1 MGVSLLE
8 RGQLAVALLQHRHR
22 DAARPVPRQ
31 PVLHGLSAETRLV
44 VSEPLGD
51 LAGAWN
57 EIPESSMGVV
67 QEGEDELRPFRPRL
81 A

>member
-1 MGVSLLE
+1 
-8 RGQLAVALLQHRHR
+8 
-22 DAARPVPRQ
+22 
-31 PVLHGLSAETRLV
+31 LSAETRLV